1 MSLVS
6 SNRVGGWSPDDES
19 SLEAWYQ
26 NAVGISID
34 ESAGT
39 VSRWDD
45 SSSNGRDMIQATE
58 EEQPAYSE
66 GTLTFD
72 AGAVQNLQTTG
83 QITLTEEFVIGF
95 RAKPSATNVVIL
107 ADNTTSNEF
116 IKYSTASRII
126 IKIGGT
132 QKNLDLDSGTF
143 ADDYI
148 VISRNDSDDITL
160 YHNGTPQSVTRNL
173 AGSCLIDA
181 IGVRSLDLN
190 PFDGDVEEV
199 QIYSTSNATLIDN
212 VNARL
217 ASI

>member
-26 NAVGISID
+26 NAVGINID
-34 ESAGT
+34 EVTSGVSA
-39 VSRWDD
+39 WED
-45 SSSNGRDMIQATE
+45 SSGNAKDMVQATE
-58 EEQPAYSE
+58 SEQPAYTD
-66 GTLTFD
+66 GVLTFD
-72 AGAVQNLQTTG
+72 PADVQNLQTTG
-83 QITLTEEFVIGF
+83 QITLTEQFVIGF
-95 RAKPSATNVVIL
+95 RAKPTATNVVIL

-116 IKYSTASRII
+116 IKYSTDSRII
-126 IKIGGT
+126 IKIGGS
-132 QKNLDLDSGTF
+132 QKSLDLDSGTF
-143 ADDYI
+143 GDDYI
-148 VISRNDSDDITL
+148 VISRDGSDDITL
-160 YHNGTPQSVTRNL
+160 YHNGTPQSATKTL

-181 IGVRSLDLN
+181 IGVRSPDLN

-199 QIYSTSNATLIDN
+199 QIYSTSNATLIAN